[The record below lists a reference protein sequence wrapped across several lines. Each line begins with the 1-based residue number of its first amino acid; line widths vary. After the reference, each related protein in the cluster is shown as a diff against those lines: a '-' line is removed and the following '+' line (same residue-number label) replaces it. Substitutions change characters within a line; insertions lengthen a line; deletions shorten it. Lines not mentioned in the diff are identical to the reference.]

1 MLSFSNIKE
10 AWANTSNTY
19 SEAVETYINWCR
31 EDGTVVPLGSHD
43 ITFKH
48 NTTAVIK
55 LDVTN
60 DDTNTSIGFEIE
72 EAGEMTE
79 EDGGTIS
86 AKDF

>member
-1 MLSFSNIKE
+1 MLWGMRRRWRFRCRAYTEKVK
-10 AWANTSNTY
+10 TS
-19 SEAVETYINWCR
+19 INWYR
-31 EDGTVVPLGSHD
+31 TDGTVVPMGTHD
-43 ITFKH
+43 IIFKH
-48 NTTAVIK
+48 NITAVVK

-60 DDTNTSIGFEIE
+60 DDTNTSIGLEIE